1 MSKYDKAA
9 EQRISKLIQES
20 ARNAV
25 LAQGSKV
32 LSRPKAHAI
41 STHERQGKMM
51 EELQGE

>member
-9 EQRISKLIQES
+9 EQRISKLIQQS
-20 ARNAV
+20 ARNES
-25 LAQGSKV
+25 LAGDTKV

-41 STHERQGKMM
+41 STHERHGKMM